1 MKFPL
6 LIVVFLIAV
15 ASVSAAPVYWTVFDD
30 AGAASDVVNGAN
42 FAASMKAS
50 AGVSFSGKT
59 ESQVATSGQNMEDA
73 FIARFDGKNVE
84 ISYGS
89 NSAFADVVDVART
102 YLRDQG
108 FSVTVREYDEHNT
121 NAPTR
126 SPPSAPSKEEE
137 TAGDASPIESGAEAV
152 IPEPIAVL
160 PQEEPVA
167 QDATEQEEEHGFF
180 GRIWR
185 WFADLFS

>member
-6 LIVVFLIAV
+6 VIVAFLITV

-59 ESQVATSGQNMEDA
+59 ESQVSTSNQDMNDA
-73 FIARFDGKNVE
+73 FLVRFDGTNVE

-89 NSAFADVVDVART
+89 NSAFDDIADVARV

-108 FSVTVREYDEHNT
+108 FSVTAREYDERNT
-121 NAPTR
+121 EAPTR
-126 SPPSAPSKEEE
+126 SPPSAPPKEEE
-137 TAGDASPIESGAEAV
+137 TTEEESPIESGAEAV
-152 IPEPIAVL
+152 IPEPIAVI
-160 PQEEPVA
+160 PQEEPAA
-167 QDATEQEEEHGFF
+167 QEAIEHEEERGFF
-180 GRIWR
+180 GRIWH
-185 WFADLFS
+185 WFSDIFS